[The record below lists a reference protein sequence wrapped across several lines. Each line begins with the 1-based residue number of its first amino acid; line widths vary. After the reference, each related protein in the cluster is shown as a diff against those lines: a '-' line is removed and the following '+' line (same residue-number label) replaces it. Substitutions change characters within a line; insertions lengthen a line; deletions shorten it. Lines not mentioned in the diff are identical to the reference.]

1 MPTPSRIG
9 VASLVLFALLASP
22 RPAAA
27 IGEQTGRIKG
37 IVSDAQSG
45 ARLPGAT
52 VSASSPAMIGG
63 ARSVLSDGAGR
74 YELDNLPPG
83 LYRLEISYPDTL
95 PNVRSAVVQPG
106 VATQVNVAW
115 SAEAGSTE
123 SV

>member
-9 VASLVLFALLASP
+9 VASLVLFALFAPP

-27 IGEQTGRIKG
+27 IGEQTGRVKG

-63 ARSVLSDGAGR
+63 GRTVLTDGAGR

-83 LYRLEISYPDTL
+83 EYRLEISYPDTV
-95 PNVRSAVVQPG
+95 PNVRAAVVQPG
-106 VATQVNVAW
+106 VATLR
-115 SAEAGSTE
+115 SEE
-123 SV
+123 RR